1 MLVCVMN
8 LALSLNRWNGI
19 AGLMKAYVISL
30 ARSADRRAHM
40 VRQLSKAQLSYE
52 FIRATDWR
60 EADLGDT
67 QLFEPRWMAEETRG
81 GMSPG
86 SAAAALSH
94 LDACRR
100 ILADGPPCALVM
112 EDDIVLPAGIG
123 ELADAIEPHL
133 TGAEVVLLNFHS
145 VLLTSDSPDRMFW
158 NGKVLN
164 TGNGPCQVIREGSV
178 QLPHSRL
185 LAQIVE
191 PCLPSSGACYL
202 ITREACE
209 RRVRTG
215 LPVRGFPDSWS
226 MFYWDGIIDRV
237 RCVTPMPVPN
247 SPDFRTTIDRYQP
260 NSIQARM
267 REFVARSKT
276 PIVYQ
281 ALALRR
287 KRTFRRL
294 GWAGV
299 VNFVDDVPGS
309 PPATVYWRNPQR
321 PVDLTKAVAS
331 PKRH

>member
-1 MLVCVMN
+1 
-8 LALSLNRWNGI
+8 
-19 AGLMKAYVISL
+19 MKAYVINL

-40 VRQLSKAQLSYE
+40 TRQLSRTQLSYE

-67 QLFEPRWMAEETRG
+67 QLFEPTWMAEETRG

-86 SAAAALSH
+86 SAAAAMSH

-100 ILADGPPCALVM
+100 ILADGVPCALVM
-112 EDDIVLPAGIG
+112 EDDIVLPRAIG
-123 ELADAIEPHL
+123 ELVDAIEPHM

-145 VLLTSDSPDRMFW
+145 VLLTSESSPDRIFW
-158 NGKVLN
+158 NGKFLN
-164 TGNGPCQVIREGSV
+164 MRNGPCQVIREGSV
-178 QLPHSRL
+178 QLPQARL
-185 LAQIVE
+185 LTQIVE

-226 MFYWDGIIDRV
+226 MLYWDGIIDRV

-260 NSIQARM
+260 SSIQARI
-267 REFVARSKT
+267 REYVARSKT

-294 GWAGV
+294 GWVGV
-299 VNFVDDVPGS
+299 VDFVGDAPGS
-309 PPATVYWRNPQR
+309 PPAAVYWRNPRR
-321 PVDLTKAVAS
+321 PADLANSVSS
-331 PKRH
+331 PKCH